1 MDLWIKVQNNKKLK
15 QGLVKVNDLFVEVE
29 EDSEDGKWRI
39 TQCCD
44 TLGIYK
50 TEKRALEVLDE
61 INVFIETPTKY
72 YCDALPSHN
81 FGNVE
86 PPYYVKTMGIDKVY
100 KMPKE

>member
-15 QGLVKVNDLFVEVE
+15 QGLVKVNDLFVEK
-29 EDSEDGKWRI
+29 DSEDGKWRI

-61 INVFIETPTKY
+61 IQDLLEQEEMLHINKSLLNDLDDIEEPKY
-72 YCDALPSHN
+72 ILRPVYQPR
-81 FGNVE
+81 
-86 PPYYVKTMGIDKVY
+86 VY